1 MTSLQEK
8 RADRL
13 RFLHAV
19 YEIVE
24 DRRDLSISSWELAD
38 EIEMDRVRSSYIVD
52 YLVAEGLLQR
62 THGNGGIG
70 ITHEGIKEVEAALL
84 KPEEETTYFPPAMNI
99 IHIGTNIGSPILQ
112 GGEGNTQIVSKDEVA
127 ELREI
132 LQTLQE
138 PELLAA
144 LPEAERK
151 EALASA
157 IYYMPYFLPEEVLAG
172 YREIN
177 ETIRTVGTE
186 RAGVVLVEGEDAIPA
201 DDAHFADTVHFL
213 DPGAVLQAERIT
225 QALLADPAFQ
235 ALCEAN
241 RGS

>member
-1 MTSLQEK
+1 
-8 RADRL
+8 
-13 RFLHAV
+13 
-19 YEIVE
+19 
-24 DRRDLSISSWELAD
+24 
-38 EIEMDRVRSSYIVD
+38 
-52 YLVAEGLLQR
+52 
-62 THGNGGIG
+62 
-70 ITHEGIKEVEAALL
+70 
-84 KPEEETTYFPPAMNI
+84 
-99 IHIGTNIGSPILQ
+99 
-112 GGEGNTQIVSKDEVA
+112 
-127 ELREI
+127 
-132 LQTLQE
+132 
-138 PELLAA
+138 
-144 LPEAERK
+144 
-151 EALASA
+151 
-157 IYYMPYFLPEEVLAG
+157 MPYFLPEEVLAG